1 MATLSPSDG
10 FRPAGQ
16 LSLVSLQLAAASVP
30 AWVYSATA
38 SGVTTKANGSLVATM
53 ATDGSL
59 TTTGGLSLAKTLAVT
74 GAASVTGQTSLA
86 GVSASGPA
94 QLNGATT
101 IAATLTQTGA
111 GNAVSLA
118 GPLSVANTIT
128 QTGAGAVTLAGP
140 AFLSGA
146 TQIASTLA
154 QTGASSAVSIAG
166 PTTLANTLTV
176 SGAFSTSLGGTLLV
190 SGSSTFSGVTTVAAA
205 LTQTGASNPVS
216 LAGTLSSGVHTVTA
230 VDANSNSLLA
240 LAAAPTTNS
249 LVIGQT
255 FATNNAS
262 YFKYVGGTTP
272 KTQLG
277 TVGGSAFSVD
287 NAGNAVVLGTTTCTQ
302 PLILSNSSSFTGN
315 YPELANRPWLAVYN
329 GSSAQLLTKMYMAS
343 GTTTSGAV
351 TFYPT
356 TTGASGGTPL
366 FTTLLNVQCSC
377 VVNTTTANA
386 VAYTGVRSASTAS
399 IIINCVASTGIGNAP
414 AAVPNGTV
422 IYVLVTGT

>member
-1 MATLSPSDG
+1 MATLAPSDG

-30 AWVYSATA
+30 AWQYQATGG
-38 SGVTTKANGSLVATM
+38 GVTTKANGSLVATM

-74 GAASVTGQTSLA
+74 GAASVTGQTSLT

-101 IAATLTQTGA
+101 IAASLTQTGA

-118 GPLSVANTIT
+118 GPLSVANAIT
-128 QTGAGAVTLAGP
+128 QTGTGAVTLAGP

-146 TQIASTLA
+146 TQLSSTLT

-166 PTTLANTLTV
+166 PTTHTNSLTV
-176 SGAFSTSLGGTLLV
+176 SGAFSTSLGGTLSV
-190 SGSSTFSGVTTVAAA
+190 TGAATFNGAMTFAAA

-240 LAAAPTTNS
+240 MVPAATTNS
-249 LVIGQT
+249 LVLGQT
-255 FATNNAS
+255 VTTGNAS
-262 YFKYVGGTTP
+262 YLKYVGGATP
-272 KTQLG
+272 KTLLG
-277 TVGGSAFSVD
+277 TLGGSAFSVD
-287 NAGNAVVLGTTTCTQ
+287 NAGNVVVLGTTTCTQ
-302 PLILSNSSSFTGN
+302 PLNLANAPSFTGS
-315 YPELANRPWLAVYN
+315 YPELANRPWVAVYN
-329 GSSAQLLTKMYMAS
+329 GSSTQLLTKMYMAS
-343 GTTTSGAV
+343 ATTTLGTA
-351 TFYPT
+351 TLYPT

-377 VVNTTTANA
+377 VVNTVLSNA
-386 VAYTGVRSASTAS
+386 VAYTGIRSASTAS
-399 IIINCVASTGIGNAP
+399 IVVNCVAMSGPGNSPAMAP
-414 AAVPNGTV
+414 NNTV
-422 IYVLVTGT
+422 VYCLVTGT